1 MSLIHPEMAP
11 KYPQIAEHSP
21 DALQQINGH
30 LNNLPL
36 AVIEWDSNLRV
47 TRWSFEAEQIFGW
60 KAEEVLNQPIYRDFN
75 FIFREDEP
83 TVTDVIAALLSGKV
97 RQNISRNRNYRKDGS
112 VIFCEWYNSALW
124 DEKNKLVSLLTLVQD
139 VTDRKLAEAE
149 LERQVLRSRLFADI
163 TLKIRQSLQL
173 DEILETTVVE
183 VQKLLQ
189 CDRVL
194 VYHLAPDGTGTVLNE
209 AVVAG
214 LPQLVG
220 EQFSPEVFPNEC
232 HSLYLKGRVCSI
244 DDIYTAALTP
254 CHREFLQNLNVQAKV
269 VVPLLQGAKLW
280 GLVIAHQ
287 CRTTRCWSEFEIE
300 LLQQLANQVSI
311 ALSQAHLWQALQLS
325 EARFRQLTEN
335 IQQVFWMRDLEKNQV
350 VYVSPAYEQI
360 WRRSCES
367 LYQDAASWI
376 AAIHPEDRD
385 RILAI
390 SDSIH
395 PSAYDV
401 EFRILRPGGEI
412 RWIRNRAFPI
422 KNEDGATHR
431 IAVIAEDITHRKQL
445 DEELLKTLT
454 KEKELSELKSRFVC
468 MTSHEF
474 RTPLSTIL
482 SASELLEYYGHRWT
496 EEERLEQLHLIQ
508 ATVQHMT
515 QLLEDILLIGK
526 TEANRLDFNPEIL
539 NLTDFCHSL
548 LAQIKRGTA
557 NQHVISFVNL
567 HPPIEGWV
575 DDKLLRQILTNLL
588 SNAAKYSPKGSTI
601 ELELDHQP
609 GAAIFRVKD
618 QGIGIPAED
627 QARLFETFHR
637 AKNVGTT
644 PGTGLGLTIVKCCVD
659 AHRGKILFSSQVG
672 VGTTFEVRIP
682 LGEGEGLENR
692 G

>member
-11 KYPQIAEHSP
+11 KYPQTAAHSP
-21 DALQQINGH
+21 NAQQQIDRH

-36 AVIEWDSNLRV
+36 AVIEWDANLRV
-47 TRWSFEAEQIFGW
+47 TRWSFEAEKIFGW
-60 KAEEVLNQPIYRDFN
+60 KAEEVLHQPIHRDFN
-75 FIFREDEP
+75 FIFLEDEQA
-83 TVTDVIAALLSGKV
+83 VTDAISALLSGKV
-97 RQNISRNRNYRKDGS
+97 RQSISRNRNHRKDGS
-112 VIFCEWYNSALW
+112 IIFCEWYNSALW
-124 DEKNKLVSLLTLVQD
+124 DEANQLVSILTLVQD

-149 LERQVLRSRLFADI
+149 LQRQVLRSRLFADI

-173 DEILETTVVE
+173 HEILETTVVE
-183 VQKLLQ
+183 VQKLLKA
-189 CDRVL
+189 DRVL

-209 AVVAG
+209 SVGPG
-214 LPQLVG
+214 LPRLVG

-244 DDIYTAALTP
+244 DNIQTANLTP
-254 CHREFLQNLNVQAKV
+254 CHREFLQNLNVQAKL
-269 VVPLLQGAKLW
+269 VVPLLQGTKLW

-287 CRTTRCWSEFEIE
+287 CSTTRNWSGFEIE

-325 EARFRQLTEN
+325 EERFRQLTEN
-335 IQQVFWMRDLEKNQV
+335 IQQVFWMRDLEKHQV
-350 VYVSPAYEQI
+350 VYVSPAYEQV
-360 WRRSCES
+360 WGRSGES
-367 LYQDAASWI
+367 LYQDPAAWI

-395 PSAYDV
+395 PNTYDV
-401 EFRILRPGGEI
+401 EFRILRPDGEI
-412 RWIRNRAFPI
+412 RWIRNRAFPV
-422 KNEDGATHR
+422 KNEEGATHR
-431 IAVIAEDITHRKQL
+431 IAVIAEDITRRKRL

-508 ATVQHMT
+508 ATVHHMT

-526 TEANRLDFNPEIL
+526 TEANRLDFNPETL

-548 LAQIKRGTA
+548 LTQIKRGAA
-557 NQHVISFVNL
+557 NQHVVSFINP

-601 ELELDHQP
+601 ELELDYHP
-609 GAAIFRVKD
+609 GEAVFRVKD
-618 QGIGIPAED
+618 QGIGIPEED

-644 PGTGLGLTIVKCCVD
+644 PGTGLGLTIVRCCVA
-659 AHRGKILFSSQVG
+659 AHQGKIMFSSQVG

-682 LGEGEGLENR
+682 LGEKR